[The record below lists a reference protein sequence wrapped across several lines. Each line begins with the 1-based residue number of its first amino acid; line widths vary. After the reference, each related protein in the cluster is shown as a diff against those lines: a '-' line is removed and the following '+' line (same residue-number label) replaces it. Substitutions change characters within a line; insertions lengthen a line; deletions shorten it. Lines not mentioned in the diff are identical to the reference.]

1 MKSFNFKAICTG
13 SAQPQLTNTSI
24 STLNVI
30 LPSRKIIDMFCELTE
45 PFLCEIK
52 ILLEKIENATDARD
66 RLLPKLMSGEVE
78 AQKYCENI

>member
-1 MKSFNFKAICTG
+1 
-13 SAQPQLTNTSI
+13 
-24 STLNVI
+24 
-30 LPSRKIIDMFCELTE
+30 MFCELTE